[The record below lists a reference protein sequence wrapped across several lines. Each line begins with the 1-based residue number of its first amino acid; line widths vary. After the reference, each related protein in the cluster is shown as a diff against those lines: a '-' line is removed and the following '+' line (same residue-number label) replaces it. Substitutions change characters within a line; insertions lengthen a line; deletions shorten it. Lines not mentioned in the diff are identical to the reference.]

1 MSPTWSRRRRLKA
14 PRPGPFLAFEISN
27 LSFELPCRPLVTDSS
42 EGAELLRRQ
51 EQGEAGRIDGASAI
65 PLVTPETDG
74 VV

>member
-14 PRPGPFLAFEISN
+14 PRPGPFFAFEISN
-27 LSFELPCRPLVTDSS
+27 LSFDLPCRPLVTDSS

-51 EQGEAGRIDGASAI
+51 EQGGAGRIDGASAI
-65 PLVTPETDG
+65 PLVTSETDG

>member
-1 MSPTWSRRRRLKA
+1 M
-14 PRPGPFLAFEISN
+14 AFEISN